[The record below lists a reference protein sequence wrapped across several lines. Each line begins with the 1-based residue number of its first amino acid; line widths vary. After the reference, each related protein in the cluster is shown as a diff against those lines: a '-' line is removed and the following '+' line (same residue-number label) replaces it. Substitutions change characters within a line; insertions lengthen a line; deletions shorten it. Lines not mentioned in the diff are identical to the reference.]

1 MSDPNNF
8 LNRWARRKRDV
19 AAEEARG
26 KSPAAEPAKPSVP
39 QDEAADPAA
48 QPPEAT
54 PAFDLSKL
62 PSLDSIGAN
71 SDITAFLQP
80 GVPSELKHAALRR
93 AWVAD
98 PAIRDFIGPAEYAWD
113 FTNPDAM
120 PGFGALG
127 PGDDVAKLV
136 AEVFRDATSPPEAK
150 PPSSSSAQPAPPPDK
165 IAANLPT
172 DEVAPVDDSNLVQ
185 RDKNIATQEEESEPS
200 SDRTKVRRH
209 GSAMPE

>member
-19 AAEEARG
+19 AAEEARS
-26 KSPAAEPAKPSVP
+26 KSPAKDPPVP
-39 QDEAADPAA
+39 QGDPADSA
-48 QPPEAT
+48 ARPTQAETP

-120 PGFGALG
+120 PGFSGLG
-127 PGDDVAKLV
+127 PGDDVKKLV
-136 AEVFRDATSPPEAK
+136 AEVFRDATSAPEAK
-150 PPSSSSAQPAPPPDK
+150 PPALPSAQPTTPPDK
-165 IAANLPT
+165 IAANLQA
-172 DEVAPVDDSNLVQ
+172 DEATGVDDKNLVQ
-185 RDKNIATQEEESEPS
+185 RDNNIASQEAESEAPS
-200 SDRTKVRRH
+200 TSTKVRRH